1 MYKINRNR
9 AEEIFNNSDV
19 IDTKIDQSEKNL
31 CLIFDFSNGEHL
43 QMNYKYTDGEKT
55 YFIIKNKDTV
65 FNAHN
70 C

>member
-43 QMNYKYTDGEKT
+43 QMNYKYPEGEKT
-55 YFIIKNKDTV
+55 YFLLNEVNST
-65 FNAHN
+65 
-70 C
+70 